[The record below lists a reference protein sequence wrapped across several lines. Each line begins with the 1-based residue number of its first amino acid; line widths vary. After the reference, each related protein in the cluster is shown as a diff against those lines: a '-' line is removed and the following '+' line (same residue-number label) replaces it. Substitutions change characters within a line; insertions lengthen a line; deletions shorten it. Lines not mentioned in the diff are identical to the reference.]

1 MILGQLCVE
10 TMRLEY
16 LTRVI
21 QPVTLRG
28 ATDCEIEG
36 LAYDSRQVRP
46 GFLFVALPGQRRDGR
61 DFVAEAIDRG
71 AVAVMSEKN
80 ELPRRAVTS
89 IRVEDARRAMAEAAC
104 AFYGEPSRELFMVGV
119 TGTNGKSTVSFMVRD
134 LLRAAGLVPGLIG
147 TIRYEIGE
155 RSIPASRTTPE
166 APDLQAMLDRMRHA
180 GCRSAVMEVSSHG
193 LDQKRVWGTDFDVGI
208 FTNLTQD
215 HLDYHRTMERYFAA
229 KSLLFQ
235 GLGQMEKHARAVL
248 NMDDPWGLQLAN
260 TGGFNAELVTFGMHP
275 GAMVRA
281 ENVDLSDA
289 GSSFDV
295 ATPWGG
301 ARVRL
306 RLLGRFNVS
315 NALAAM
321 AAGGAAGI
329 PPAQMAEV
337 LGAMTA
343 VPGRLEPIPSAHPFR
358 VFVDYAH
365 TPDALTNVL
374 RTLREFTAGRVI
386 VVFGCGGDR
395 DRAKRPMMG
404 AAAASLADFSVL
416 TSDNPRS
423 EPPGVIISEIA
434 PGFGESARFEIEEN
448 REKAIFRAFRMAR
461 AGDTVLVAGKG
472 HETTQEVGSTIS
484 PFDDREVARR
494 LLENL

>member
-80 ELPRRAVTS
+80 ELPRRAVTC
-89 IRVEDARRAMAEAAC
+89 IRVEDARRAMAEVAC
-104 AFYGEPSRELFMVGV
+104 ALYGEPSRDLFMVGV

-134 LLRAAGLVPGLIG
+134 LLRAAGLAPGLIG

-166 APDLQAMLDRMRHA
+166 APDLQAMLDRMRRA

-215 HLDYHRTMERYFAA
+215 HLDYHRTMDRYYAA
-229 KSLLFQ
+229 KSLLFR
-235 GLGQMEKHARAVL
+235 GLGQMEKSARAVL

-260 TGGFNAELVTFGMHP
+260 TGGFNAELLTFGMHP

-281 ENVDLSDA
+281 ENVELSDA
-289 GSSFDV
+289 GSTFDV

-301 ARVRL
+301 ARVSL

-315 NALAAM
+315 NALAAL
-321 AAGGAAGI
+321 AAGGAAGV

-337 LGAMTA
+337 LGAMRA
-343 VPGRLEPIPSAHPFR
+343 VPGRLEPIPAARPFR
-358 VFVDYAH
+358 VYVDYAH

-404 AAAASLADFSVL
+404 AAAASLADYSVV

-423 EPPGVIISEIA
+423 ELPADIIAEIV
-434 PGFGESARFEIEEN
+434 PGFGEASNFEIEEN
-448 REKAIFRAFRMAR
+448 REKAVFKALRMAR
-461 AGDTVLVAGKG
+461 AGDTVLIAGKG
-472 HETTQEVGSTIS
+472 HETTQEIGNTIS